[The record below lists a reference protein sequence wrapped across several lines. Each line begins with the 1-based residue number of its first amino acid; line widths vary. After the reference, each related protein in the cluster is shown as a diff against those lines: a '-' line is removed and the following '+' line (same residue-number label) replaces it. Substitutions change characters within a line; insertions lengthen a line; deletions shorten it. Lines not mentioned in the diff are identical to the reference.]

1 MASCHSWCFKTCD
14 IVVGSI
20 WEHEWSLVRLSLVR
34 GLWILF
40 LALVCMGWV
49 LCGVECV
56 RWGGKGNDDNRLC
69 GEDGESSERIPCK
82 SWEEWI
88 VWRSTLS
95 LNLEKLAYC
104 ELVLEID
111 EKSMS
116 WNLRRENSKVEN
128 WMRRIFGVE
137 N

>member
-1 MASCHSWCFKTCD
+1 
-14 IVVGSI
+14 
-20 WEHEWSLVRLSLVR
+20 
-34 GLWILF
+34 
-40 LALVCMGWV
+40 MGWV
-49 LCGVECV
+49 LWGVECV
-56 RWGGKGNDDNRLC
+56 RWGGKGNDDNRL
-69 GEDGESSERIPCK
+69 GDEDRKSFERIPCK
-82 SWEEWI
+82 SWEEWV

-95 LNLEKLAYC
+95 LNSEKLACC